1 MQRIMIAAVAALLA
15 SAPAWSETV
24 APVMPPAPAKQPTS
38 PATSTKP
45 TPAAHPVATKAA
57 TPEQRSGAALALS
70 NEPTYDQGAAQ
81 RIKEAALSYS
91 DIAVRGGWPTVPN
104 DAKFA
109 IGIAGPND
117 DLLRKRLII
126 SGDLADDNTT
136 GAFDEIV
143 AEAVKRFQARHGL
156 ASTGAITPRTLA
168 ALNVP
173 VQKRIKQLEASLER
187 LDNMH
192 SASAISWSTSPQP
205 SLKRLRA
212 TRWCAAIASSSAR
225 PKNPRRP

>member
-45 TPAAHPVATKAA
+45 AGAPPATPAAHPVATKAA

-70 NEPTYDQGAAQ
+70 NEPTYDQSAAQ
-81 RIKEAALSYS
+81 RIEQAALSYS
-91 DIAVRGGWPTVPN
+91 DIAVHGGWPTVPN

-109 IGIAGPND
+109 IGMAGPND

-143 AEAVKRFQARHGL
+143 A
-156 ASTGAITPRTLA
+156 
-168 ALNVP
+168 
-173 VQKRIKQLEASLER
+173 
-187 LDNMH
+187 
-192 SASAISWSTSPQP
+192 
-205 SLKRLRA
+205 
-212 TRWCAAIASSSAR
+212 
-225 PKNPRRP
+225 